1 MFSRTKKY
9 VGMFLALSIVLG
21 CFIFNPEEVK
31 AYEGVQLNK
40 VYSVTPDDYEY
51 CFDEYC
57 AAFTFT
63 PSEDGYYMMCG
74 SVRMT
79 PFYFDDN
86 IHNMIA
92 HGYRG
97 VESVYEIIYLDDFDY
112 LAYDNYSS
120 YYLEAGVTYYL
131 LHDMADQY
139 ESSYGEFF
147 VRKVE
152 KYICLNT
159 CDDVDAIKDEEFNLW
174 LEVDATADY
183 DSIIFNWYD
192 DDDNLLKTQSNV
204 EIAGITLNTNDYFSD
219 LDFARGWTYY
229 PVYCTVHVDCEGGYD
244 FYNRIYFPVHA
255 YESALASGS
264 WAETVGNPY
273 AFVTNFDTSG
283 MVLTVNAGTWDPY
296 ATISYQ
302 WYMTEDYGDT
312 YVKFEGE
319 DTNQL
324 SVAVLGEPIIDTYES
339 GWCYRNK
346 TVKCV
351 VTFVDGDEVCTKTVE
366 YNVDYGLEN
375 EFIGNT
381 TITANYGDVITF
393 PVNGGFAE
401 PMKDKGFTYWYQWV
415 GKVNTGDGEYQFG
428 TMNTV
433 SIDTSMLEV
442 ERDSEGE
449 YSVIDCTCHPYLND
463 SPYFLLD
470 NMEFQFRIYYTDSV
484 EPDTSGIAVNSKNF
498 PDKNFRKYVSEYIDV
513 NHSGYLSKDEID
525 ATRFIDVSNKN
536 ISDLTGIN
544 YFGNVRRLYCNN
556 NQMSSLDVSKLANLL
571 ILRADGMGLTSIDLS
586 GCRVLKAAYL
596 HDNNLSSIN
605 IDGCPFMT
613 FAYEYGPQ
621 AMITDNYKY
630 YGVFDYYTM
639 VSHDMISGLQ
649 LDLET
654 TVDNLEPMEPGH
666 IKLKIIK
673 DPEDIEGVSGETGI
687 VGVGC
692 RGDNITYQWQYQDP
706 DSLWRNAA
714 GPSAKTNT
722 LEFTITQRYNGRKLR
737 CIVSDGTEQL
747 YSGVATVTVINGI
760 NITTQPEN
768 YIGLK
773 GTTAKFSVVADGD
786 DLTYQWQLKKGS
798 KWADLTTGGA
808 TTSTMSFKADASK
821 DGKVYRCVISDSHGR
836 TATTDEVSI
845 TIKEPSIKIN
855 TQPVS
860 FSGPEGSTA
869 KFNVDAEGEGLT
881 YQWQLKKGSKWANL
895 TSGGATTPTLSIK
908 VDETKDGKVY
918 RCLITNADGEDL
930 STNEVSITVK
940 EPDITIVTQPQ
951 SYVGTV
957 GLTAKFTVAAE
968 GEGLTYQWQLKK
980 GSKWADLSSGGAA
993 TPTLSIK
1000 VDESKAGKVYRCL
1013 IKNAA
1018 GEELASQEASIT
1030 IKEPDITI
1038 VDQPLDDY
1046 SFVGG
1051 KAEFEV
1057 KAEGEGLTYQW
1068 QLKKGS
1074 SWADLTSGGAT
1085 TPKLTV
1091 KVDAGKFG
1099 KVYRCVI
1106 TNAAG
1111 EQLATDE
1118 VTINELK
1125 NYTEPLIIPD
1135 DGPSTQPITGED
1147 PVIIPVT
1154 PVEPVQPNNS
1164 VQTADNADAPAS
1176 EQETSSELVDVP
1188 APEPVAETVQE
1199 VEPAEQTDTIG

>member
-1 MFSRTKKY
+1 MLFSRTKKY
-9 VGMFLALSIVLG
+9 VGLFLALTVVLG
-21 CFIFNPEEVK
+21 CFIFNPEDVK

-40 VYSVTPDDYEY
+40 VYSVTQDDYEY

-79 PFYFDDN
+79 PFYFVDN
-86 IHNMIA
+86 IRNMIA

-97 VESVYEIIYLDDFDY
+97 VESIYEIIYLDDFDY

-120 YYLEAGVTYYL
+120 YYLEAGKTYYL
-131 LHDMADQY
+131 LHDMVDQY
-139 ESSYGEFF
+139 ESPYGEFF

-159 CDDVDAIKDEEFNLW
+159 CDDVDAIKDEEFTLW
-174 LEVDATADY
+174 IELDATADY

-192 DDDNLLKTQSNV
+192 DDDNLLKTQRNV
-204 EIAGITLNTNDYFSD
+204 EVAGITLNTNDYFSD
-219 LDFARGWTYY
+219 LDFARDRTYY
-229 PVYCTVHVDCEGGYD
+229 PVYCTVHVDCESGND

-264 WAETVGNPY
+264 WAEPVGNPY
-273 AFVTNFDTSG
+273 AYVANFDTAG
-283 MVLTVNAGTWDPY
+283 KVLTVNAGSWDPY

-302 WYMTEDYGDT
+302 WYMTDDFGYT
-312 YVKFEGE
+312 YVKYEDE
-319 DTNQL
+319 DTNQF
-324 SVAVLGEPIIDTYES
+324 SVALLGDPIIDTYDS

-346 TVKCV
+346 LVKCV

-366 YNVDYGLEN
+366 YTVDYGLEN

-393 PVNGGFAE
+393 PVNGGFSE
-401 PMKDKGFTYWYQWV
+401 PMQDKGFTYWYQWV

-442 ERDSEGE
+442 EHDNEGA
-449 YSVIDCTCHPYLND
+449 YSVIDCTCHPYLNNT
-463 SPYFLLD
+463 PYILLD

-484 EPDTSGIAVNSKNF
+484 EPDTSGIAVNSTNF

-525 ATRFIDVSNKN
+525 ATRYIDVSNKN
-536 ISDLTGIN
+536 ISNLTGIN

-586 GCRVLKAAYL
+586 GCRVLKVAYL
-596 HDNNLSSIN
+596 HDNNLTSIN

-613 FAYEYGPQ
+613 FAYEFGPQ

-654 TVDNLEPMEPGH
+654 TVDNLESMEPGH

-706 DSLWRNAA
+706 DSSLWRNAA
-714 GPSAKTNT
+714 GVSAKTAS
-722 LEFTITQRYNGRKLR
+722 LEFKITQRYNGRKLR
-737 CIVSDGTEQL
+737 CIVSDGNETLQ
-747 YSGVATVTVINGI
+747 SGVATVTVINGI
-760 NITTQPEN
+760 SITTQPEN
-768 YIGLK
+768 YIGLE
-773 GTTAKFSVVADGD
+773 GTTAKFSVVAEGD
-786 DLTYQWQLKKGS
+786 DLTYQWQLKKGNS
-798 KWADLTTGGA
+798 WANQSSGGA
-808 TTSTMSFKADASK
+808 TTPTFSVKAEASRN
-821 DGKVYRCVISDSHGR
+821 GKIYRCVITDSHGR

-845 TIKEPSIKIN
+845 TIKEPSINITK
-855 TQPVS
+855 QPTDLTAVI
-860 FSGPEGSTA
+860 GSTA
-869 KFNVDAEGEGLT
+869 KFNVEAEGEGLT
-881 YQWQLKKGSKWANL
+881 YQWQLKKGSSWANQS
-895 TSGGATTPTLSIK
+895 SGGAATPSFSVK
-908 VDETKDGKVY
+908 AEESRNGKVY
-918 RCLITNADGEDL
+918 RCLITDANGEQIA
-930 STNEVSITVK
+930 TNPVTLTVK
-940 EPDITIVTQPQ
+940 EPSIIISQQP
-951 SYVGTV
+951 SDCTALVGTN
-957 GLTAKFTVAAE
+957 AKFTVAAE

-980 GSKWADLSSGGAA
+980 GNSWANQSSGGATTA
-993 TPTLSIK
+993 TFSVKAELSRN
-1000 VDESKAGKVYRCL
+1000 GKVYRCL
-1013 IKNAA
+1013 ITNAD
-1018 GEELASQEASIT
+1018 GEQIATNPVTLT
-1030 IKEPDITI
+1030 VKEPSNSINIT
-1038 VDQPLDDY
+1038 VQPENCY
-1046 SFVGG
+1046 APVGT
-1051 KAEFEV
+1051 KAVFKVE
-1057 KAEGEGLTYQW
+1057 AEGEGLTYQW

-1074 SWADLTSGGAT
+1074 TWADQNSGGAT
-1085 TPKLTV
+1085 TDTFTV
-1091 KVDAGKFG
+1091 KADASRNG
-1099 KVYRCVI
+1099 KVYRCLI
-1106 TNAAG
+1106 TDING
-1111 EQLATDE
+1111 EQIFTDE
-1118 VTINELK
+1118 VTLTVLGENDLPPVSPTAGVAEEDGPIVSNDPPEVIVPA
-1125 NYTEPLIIPD
+1125 NNTSAESVQETEPSPA
-1135 DGPSTQPITGED
+1135 E
-1147 PVIIPVT
+1147 
-1154 PVEPVQPNNS
+1154 ES
-1164 VQTADNADAPAS
+1164 VQSPAPA
-1176 EQETSSELVDVP
+1176 EIFEP
-1188 APEPVAETVQE
+1188 AAEDEPVAPVNS
-1199 VEPAEQTDTIG
+1199 VDSIG